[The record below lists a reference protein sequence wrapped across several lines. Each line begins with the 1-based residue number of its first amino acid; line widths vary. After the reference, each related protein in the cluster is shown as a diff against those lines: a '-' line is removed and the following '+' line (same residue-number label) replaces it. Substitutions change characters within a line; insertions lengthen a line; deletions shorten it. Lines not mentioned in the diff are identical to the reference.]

1 MAAHEYYNVNQFISQ
16 SAANGTSNESLEN
29 DQTGFMSKP
38 AVKITQVVLK
48 ELIFHFNRPLL
59 SILAINP
66 AKIVTF
72 RPFLAEDWLVLAFRK
87 ISGCIDVG
95 DLNGKICHQYLVNNT
110 SRLQR
115 RSPTSM

>member
-59 SILAINP
+59 SILAIIP

-72 RPFLAEDWLVLAFRK
+72 RPFFAEDWLVSVFRK
-87 ISGCIDVG
+87 ISGCIDVV

>member
-59 SILAINP
+59 SILAIQQ

-72 RPFLAEDWLVLAFRK
+72 RPFLAEDWLVLA
-87 ISGCIDVG
+87 
-95 DLNGKICHQYLVNNT
+95 
-110 SRLQR
+110 
-115 RSPTSM
+115 